1 MVAARDSLRHWAAS
15 SFEASPDAR
24 GRFSGSA
31 VLAIPEV

>member
-1 MVAARDSLRHWAAS
+1 LRHWLAS
-15 SFEASPDAR
+15 SFEASPAGR